1 MNADPWRVLLIDD
14 TETELP
20 RLKNWLS
27 AAQST
32 PIQITH
38 LNCQD
43 ARINWQAH
51 PFDICLIP
59 DGHEKID
66 GLRLIHEAANAGC
79 PGPFVMFGGQE
90 NPDREVAA
98 IRAGAADYLVFDH
111 LGPASFH
118 RSLRLAIERW
128 RVYHGVKLSEH
139 RLALAAAG
147 ANDGLWDW
155 DIVNSSVY
163 FSDRWHDIL
172 GYKPGEIPGRPA
184 GWFALIH
191 PDDIDRFRQTLDD
204 HFGARTEFFECEY
217 QMLHKNGA
225 YLWVRT
231 RGLAVRDGSGMAKRM
246 AGSQSDV
253 TARKLAEERLLH
265 DALHDGLTGLPNRTL
280 FLDRI
285 GHAMDRSRRGQ
296 AGTFA
301 ALFLDLD
308 RFKVTNDSLGHSVG
322 DQLLIGVARRLQTV
336 VRAGDTVARLAGDE
350 FTALLEG
357 INGRE
362 EAVSIAERI
371 QTELALPFHI
381 GPHEV
386 FTRASIGIA
395 LSGPQYNSA
404 EELLRDSDLAMFRAK
419 SGSSSSIQV
428 FDPAL
433 YSRGIDALKLETELR
448 RAIDRQEF
456 VLYYQPVIR
465 LESGDLSHFEALVRW
480 QHPERG
486 LVPPGRF
493 VGIAEETGQILPIG
507 LWVLREACRRL
518 TRWRR
523 LFPNLADLAIGV
535 NISAR
540 QFAQP
545 DLVEQ
550 IQRTLAESNLQPRH
564 LRLEI
569 TETTVMH
576 DLESSLSVMRRL
588 RNLGVELSVDDF
600 GIGYSSLGS
609 LQRFPV
615 ETIKVDRCF
624 VSRLEESD
632 RDRELVRTIVQLA
645 HKLGFK
651 VVAEGVETEQQLQ
664 FVSDF
669 GCDFGQGY
677 LFARPLTEEGAED
690 LLVTAAT
697 GGLPKN
703 GIRAVNASGAALPP
717 RSAEAPKTD

>member
-1 MNADPWRVLLIDD
+1 MNANPWRVLLVDD
-14 TETELP
+14 TETEVP
-20 RLKNWLS
+20 RLTSWL
-27 AAQST
+27 AATHST
-32 PIQITH
+32 SSPLQ
-38 LNCQD
+38 
-43 ARINWQAH
+43 RIPYQN
-51 PFDICLIP
+51 
-59 DGHEKID
+59 
-66 GLRLIHEAANAGC
+66 AANAWHAHSLDLVLIADRPETHDGVELLRLAAADC
-79 PGPFVMFGGQE
+79 HVPLLLFGQQG
-90 NPDREVAA
+90 NHDREAAA
-98 IRAGAADYLVFDH
+98 IHAGAADYLILDQLTPELFM
-111 LGPASFH
+111 
-118 RSLRLAIERW
+118 RTLRLAIERW
-128 RVYHGVKLSEH
+128 RTLQRVRLSEQ
-139 RLALAAAG
+139 RFALAAAG

-163 FSDRWHDIL
+163 FSPRWHEIL
-172 GYKPGEIPGRPA
+172 GYSSGEVVERPA
-184 GWFALIH
+184 GWFNLIH
-191 PDDIDRFRQTLDD
+191 PDDADRFRQSLDD
-204 HFGARTEFFECEY
+204 HLGGRAEFFECEY
-217 QMLHKNGA
+217 QMRHKDGS
-225 YLWVRT
+225 YRWVRT
-231 RGLAVRDGSGMAKRM
+231 RGLAVRDGTGMAKRL
-246 AGSQSDV
+246 AGSHADV

-265 DALHDGLTGLPNRTL
+265 DALHDSLTGLPSRTL
-280 FLDRI
+280 FLDRA
-285 GHAMDRSRRGQ
+285 GHAIDRSRRGQ
-296 AGTFA
+296 SRTFA
-301 ALFLDLD
+301 VLFLDLD
-308 RFKVTNDSLGHSVG
+308 RFKVINDSLGHFVG
-322 DQLLIGVARRLQTV
+322 DQLLVGVARRLQTV

-357 INGRE
+357 IEGRD
-362 EAVSIAERI
+362 EAATIADRI

-381 GPHEV
+381 GPHEI

-395 LSGPQYNSA
+395 LGGPQYNAA
-404 EELLRDSDLAMFRAK
+404 EELLRDSDLAMYRAK
-419 SGSSSSIQV
+419 SGCGSSIQF

-433 YSRGIDALKLETELR
+433 YSRGVDALKLETELR

-456 VLYYQPVIR
+456 VLHYQPVIR
-465 LESGDLSHFEALVRW
+465 LDSGDLSHFEALVRW

-507 LWVLREACRRL
+507 MWVLREACRRL

-523 LFPNLADLAIGV
+523 LFPNLKTLAVGV

-550 IQRTLAESNLQPRH
+550 IQRTLGELNLEPRH

-576 DLESSLSVMRRL
+576 DLESSLDVMRRL
-588 RNLGVELSVDDF
+588 RDLGLELSVDDF

-615 ETIKVDRCF
+615 GALKVDRCF
-624 VSRLEESD
+624 VSRLEESE

-645 HKLGFK
+645 HKLEFK

-664 FVSDF
+664 LVTDF

-690 LLVTAAT
+690 LLVLMAT
-697 GGLPKN
+697 GGLPKS
-703 GIRAVNASGAALPP
+703 GVRATPANPNSQSQAAPAS
-717 RSAEAPKTD
+717 R